1 MIKKM
6 MMIIRINDKDGEFGG
21 MLEDWTFGL
30 LLYLTYEN
38 LFEIGGQIQITDAT
52 PSHHI
57 ARQTLGTTNLLVLID
72 RDVTEGIALKLQQ
85 PKNDS
90 SASTN
95 NPRLRIIDYIVCAY
109 SAHSVYFFLHSA
121 LLSFFFPGILRVS
134 FLSLLFLLPYSI
146 LPLFSPFFAS
156 FSLFFPYSPVISS
169 RLTWV
174 NERLNDNPKSKTLDV
189 WCDIVEIHKTW
200 HPGRG
205 CQWCQWWPHDI
216 VNPQVLVDSTRLRLK
231 VAGGI
236 VC

>member
-1 MIKKM
+1 MMKKM

-38 LFEIGGQIQITDAT
+38 LFESGGQIQITDAT
-52 PSHHI
+52 QSHHI

-72 RDVTEGIALKLQQ
+72 RDITEGIALKLQQ

-121 LLSFFFPGILRVS
+121 LLSSSQVFFVYHSYLCSSSSRILF
-134 FLSLLFLLPYSI
+134 FLYSLHFLHP
-146 LPLFSPFFAS
+146 
-156 FSLFFPYSPVISS
+156 SLFFPYSPVISS

-236 VC
+236 VR